1 VLGSWKRIFKEL
13 RTTKFCS
20 NTKKSNEILHFSTLK
35 ALTNFVWETVD
46 PSRVEADN
54 AELLSVLG
62 SLSGGMT
69 GGHVTTTTQLV
80 DCDCDTDPECVCEE
94 EEEEEDIEE
103 EEEEET
109 EEEEEMEEETEGE
122 EEKEI
127 EKRQDDDRPAK
138 YETAQDDEVD
148 LLELQD
154 ESEINYQRKAAAL
167 ERKIELLEDLLES
180 ETEEE
185 EQETLRSLLEKAWSE
200 LESLEEEGGEEVLG
214 EEALAVLKAQI
225 EEDDKKKKAK
235 DEL

>member
-1 VLGSWKRIFKEL
+1 MIQPKDIRGDEKTPIPLPKRVPNK
-13 RTTKFCS
+13 
-20 NTKKSNEILHFSTLK
+20 ILHFSTLK

-69 GGHVTTTTQLV
+69 GGHMTTQLV

-94 EEEEEDIEE
+94 EEEEETKEEEQTEE

-109 EEEEEMEEETEGE
+109 EEEMEETEEE

-127 EKRQDDDRPAK
+127 EKRQDDDTPAD
-138 YETAQDDEVD
+138 YGEEEEVD

-154 ESEINYQRKAAAL
+154 ESEINYQKKAAAL
-167 ERKIELLEDLLES
+167 ERKIELLEDLLQS
-180 ETEEE
+180 EETVEEE
-185 EQETLRSLLEKAWSE
+185 RETLRSLLEKAWSE

-214 EEALAVLKAQI
+214 EEAMAALKAQI
-225 EEDDKKKKAK
+225 EEDDRKKKAK

>member
-1 VLGSWKRIFKEL
+1 M
-13 RTTKFCS
+13 
-20 NTKKSNEILHFSTLK
+20 
-35 ALTNFVWETVD
+35 D

-94 EEEEEDIEE
+94 EEEEE
-103 EEEEET
+103 EET
-109 EEEEEMEEETEGE
+109 EEEIEEETGEE

-127 EKRQDDDRPAK
+127 ERSQDNDRPAD
-138 YETAQDDEVD
+138 YETAHDDGEEEVD

-180 ETEEE
+180 ETVEE
-185 EQETLRSLLEKAWSE
+185 EQETLRGLLEKAWSE

-214 EEALAVLKAQI
+214 PEALAVLKAQI
-225 EEDDKKKKAK
+225 EEDDRKKKAK

>member
-1 VLGSWKRIFKEL
+1 MKNLILLLEKINK
-13 RTTKFCS
+13 
-20 NTKKSNEILHFSTLK
+20 ILHFSTLK

-69 GGHVTTTTQLV
+69 GGHVTSTTQLV

-94 EEEEEDIEE
+94 EEEEEI

-109 EEEEEMEEETEGE
+109 EEEEEMDEETGE
-122 EEKEI
+122 EEEKKI
-127 EKRQDDDRPAK
+127 EKKQEDDDRPADF
-138 YETAQDDEVD
+138 YGEEEVD

-154 ESEINYQRKAAAL
+154 ESEINYEKKAAAL
-167 ERKIELLEDLLES
+167 DRKIELLEDLLES
-180 ETEEE
+180 ETVEEE
-185 EQETLRSLLEKAWSE
+185 RETLRGLLEKAWSE

-214 EEALAVLKAQI
+214 TEAMAVLKAQI
-225 EEDDKKKKAK
+225 EEDDRKKAK

>member
-1 VLGSWKRIFKEL
+1 M
-13 RTTKFCS
+13 
-20 NTKKSNEILHFSTLK
+20 
-35 ALTNFVWETVD
+35 D

-69 GGHVTTTTQLV
+69 GGQVTTQLV

-94 EEEEEDIEE
+94 QEEE

-109 EEEEEMEEETEGE
+109 EEETEEEEEMDEETGE
-122 EEKEI
+122 EQEKEI
-127 EKRQDDDRPAK
+127 EKKQDDDRPADFSG
-138 YETAQDDEVD
+138 EEEVD

-154 ESEINYQRKAAAL
+154 ESEINYQNKAAAL

-180 ETEEE
+180 ETVEE

-225 EEDDKKKKAK
+225 EEDDRKKAK

>member
-1 VLGSWKRIFKEL
+1 M
-13 RTTKFCS
+13 
-20 NTKKSNEILHFSTLK
+20 
-35 ALTNFVWETVD
+35 D

-54 AELLSVLG
+54 EELLSVLG

-69 GGHVTTTTQLV
+69 GGQVTTQLV
-80 DCDCDTDPECVCEE
+80 ECDCDTDPECVCEE
-94 EEEEEDIEE
+94 EETE

-109 EEEEEMEEETEGE
+109 EEEEEEETEEKEEMEKETGEE

-127 EKRQDDDRPAK
+127 EKRQDDDRPAD
-138 YETAQDDEVD
+138 YETVHDDGEEEVD

-180 ETEEE
+180 ETVEA
-185 EQETLRSLLEKAWSE
+185 EQETLRGLLEKAWSE

-214 EEALAVLKAQI
+214 TEAMAVLKAQI
-225 EEDDKKKKAK
+225 EEDDRKKAK